1 MLSVYLE
8 IGQKRVFAGAI
19 EWPGWCRSGRD
30 EVAALQV
37 LLDYGERYKQI
48 LKQPNT
54 GFIAPTK
61 SSDFN
66 VVERLEG
73 NATTD
78 FGAPG
83 AIPDAD
89 SRPVDDKEFQRF
101 LSILSACWQ
110 AFDAASKAA
119 AGKELQKGPRGGG
132 RELEGI
138 ARHVLDAQ
146 AGYLSSLGW
155 KLKRSSDEDLR
166 EVFDRTR
173 QAVVEGLEASARGEI
188 PAKGPRGGPRWT
200 PRYFVRR
207 SAWHVLDHVW
217 EIQDRI
223 VK

>member
-1 MLSVYLE
+1 MIPVYLE
-8 IGQKRVFAGAI
+8 VGQKKVFAGAI
-19 EWPGWCRSGRD
+19 DWPGWCRSGRD
-30 EVAALQV
+30 EESARQAL
-37 LLDYGERYKQI
+37 LEYGQRYKQI
-48 LKQPNT
+48 LKPSKLD
-54 GFIAPTK
+54 FAAPSELSVFK
-61 SSDFN
+61 

-89 SRPVDDKEFQRF
+89 SRPVDDKELKRF
-101 LSILSACWQ
+101 LSILDACWQ
-110 AFDAASKAA
+110 AFSAASNSA

-138 ARHVLDAQ
+138 TRHVLDAQ

-155 KLKRSSDEDLR
+155 KMKRSSNDDLK
-166 EVFDRTR
+166 EVFDRTQ
-173 QAVVEGLEASARGEI
+173 QAVVEGLETSARGEI
-188 PAKGPRGGPRWT
+188 PEIGPRGGSRWS

-207 SAWHVLDHVW
+207 SAWHLLDHVW